1 MRGYL
6 PPQNDDE
13 RSLQKRIV
21 GLASLCEKT
30 GTVKTT
36 AFLNDREQEL
46 AEAAANKCGCGS
58 FAFFG
63 GYDGAERKQMCVYP
77 QGEEPVYEIIP
88 IEISVKGASQKLTH
102 RDYLGA
108 LMALGIKRECI
119 GDIILNDSGAV
130 LFSSSKMSD
139 FICEQLFEIGRC
151 SASANI
157 CDVPA
162 SLESVQDEQIYTVNV
177 PSLRLDAVLAAI
189 LKLSRSDASKLI
201 ASKSVMINHVEISS
215 AHEQI
220 YDDDIFTVRGKGKFK
235 IIETQGRS
243 KKGRIFVAYRQF

>member
-1 MRGYL
+1 MTM
-6 PPQNDDE
+6 N
-13 RSLQKRIV
+13 
-21 GLASLCEKT
+21 ALCEKT
-30 GTVKTT
+30 YTAKTT
-36 AFLNDREQEL
+36 SFLNDREQAL
-46 AEAAANKCGCGS
+46 AQAAANKCGSEC
-58 FAFFG
+58 FAFYG
-63 GYDGAERKQMCVYP
+63 GYDGAERRQMCIYP
-77 QGEEPVYEIIP
+77 YGEQPVYEITPLSICVTGSP
-88 IEISVKGASQKLTH
+88 QKLTH

-130 LFSSSKMSD
+130 MFSLALMSD
-139 FICEQLFEIGRC
+139 FICGHLFEIGRY
-151 SASANI
+151 SASAKVCEVNAEI
-157 CDVPA
+157 
-162 SLESVQDEQIYTVNV
+162 ESVHDENVYTVNV

-201 ASKSVMINHVEISS
+201 ASKSVMINHIEISS

-220 YDDDIFTVRGKGKFK
+220 YDDDIFTVRGNGKFK